1 MICMTN
7 VYFRGYSID
16 FHVVFLVFSIMTPL
30 YIILLTTWTKTIL
43 TCLQT
48 LYPWGSLDSFV
59 VIITCIRLCF
69 LNPSEHYH
77 LLFKQDLNE
86 LFLYGVLI
94 RFKIFIITLFEFS
107 RTFWIIYFISDIR
120 AALLFKFFSNI
131 NLYQEKM

>member
-7 VYFRGYSID
+7 VYFRGSSID

-59 VIITCIRLCF
+59 VIITFIRLCF

-107 RTFWIIYFISDIR
+107 RTFWIIYLIWTIFC
-120 AALLFKFFSNI
+120 LNFFQI
-131 NLYQEKM
+131 LICIKRRCKIY